1 MNEKETK
8 KHKIDAKNR
17 KEEPINPVWL
27 NIKPIEFQRIL
38 NLYGMQYKTY
48 SELRGKSQGWWYSVL
63 RRKKYLSYLDVKTLA
78 DYIGIETFEFLLKQI
93 KNEV

>member
-1 MNEKETK
+1 ME
-8 KHKIDAKNR
+8 AKNK
-17 KEEPINPVWL
+17 KELTINQDWL

-63 RRKKYLSYLDVKTLA
+63 RRKKYLSYLDIKILT
-78 DYIGIETFEFLLKQI
+78 DSIGIDTFEFLLKQI
-93 KNEV
+93 REE

>member
-1 MNEKETK
+1 ME
-8 KHKIDAKNR
+8 AKNK
-17 KEEPINPVWL
+17 KELTINQDWL

-63 RRKKYLSYLDVKTLA
+63 RRKKYLSYLDIKTLT
-78 DYIGIETFEFLLKQI
+78 DSIGIDTFKFLLKQI
-93 KNEV
+93 REE